1 MHTCQDP
8 HRYSPEFRSLPK
20 TQAKPGRHKCL
31 GCARDQGREHGRT
44 GQARHLDFES
54 LPKSQAGTGRHKDA
68 LVAYNLG
75 YDEGLRE
82 RQSGVSA

>member
-1 MHTCQDP
+1 M
-8 HRYSPEFRSLPK
+8 RSRASHSRRIAAK

-31 GCARDQGREHGRT
+31 GCARDRGREHGRT

-54 LPKSQAGTGRHKDA
+54 LPKSQAGPGRHKDV

-75 YDEGLRE
+75 YDELGPAELDRSPP
-82 RQSGVSA
+82 RPR